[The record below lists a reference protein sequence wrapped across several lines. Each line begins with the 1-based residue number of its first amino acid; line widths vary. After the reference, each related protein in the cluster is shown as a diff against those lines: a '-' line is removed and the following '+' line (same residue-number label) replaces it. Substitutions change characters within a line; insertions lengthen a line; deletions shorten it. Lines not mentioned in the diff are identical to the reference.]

1 MRLVLDTN
9 ILVSAL
15 LSPDS
20 SAFQILSDVLDG
32 KYMVFISEEIYA
44 EYDDVLHR
52 EKFCF
57 DEEMIQFLLMWF
69 KKNAVWIEVAES
81 DAFMP
86 DEKDRIFYDIAKC
99 CKAKLVTGNRK
110 HYPVDERITSLWEFD
125 KRG

>member
-20 SAFQILSDVLDG
+20 SAFRLLSDVLDG
-32 KYMVFISEEIYA
+32 KYTALISKEIYA
-44 EYDDVLHR
+44 EYNDVLHR
-52 EKFCF
+52 EKFGF
-57 DEEMIQFLLMWF
+57 DEEDVQFLLLWF
-69 KKNAVWIEVAES
+69 RKNAVWIEVTKS
-81 DAFMP
+81 DVLMP

-110 HYPVDERITSLWEFD
+110 QKALS
-125 KRG
+125 G